1 MKASKVTSQNVFRH
15 QAISVII
22 KKQWFGQGQRN
33 FGVNM
38 ASEEFRRVPDNIICL
53 VCNAIEVV
61 PRSMVFGSESPFS
74 AKDYASIWEHM
85 TVLEALKDKTPN
97 YYNNTKSLL
106 WDNMGI
112 HNL

>member
-53 VCNAIEVV
+53 VCNAVSVDTIQ
-61 PRSMVFGSESPFS
+61 SIPFIAMIS
-74 AKDYASIWEHM
+74 SHFAD
-85 TVLEALKDKTPN
+85 
-97 YYNNTKSLL
+97 
-106 WDNMGI
+106 
-112 HNL
+112 